1 MRRTLSLAHRWLG
14 GLVGL
19 GLAVLGLSGAAL
31 MWKPWWVS
39 VAQDPRLPSESETLA
54 IIGASEQLGAGY
66 VTLPSAEFG
75 VAQAGLPDGGGAY
88 LAHDGTLLAR
98 WDLSLIHI

>member
-1 MRRTLSLAHRWLG
+1 MRCTLSLSHRWLG

-31 MWKPWWVS
+31 MWKPWRVS
-39 VAQDPRLPSESETLA
+39 VAQNPRLPTEVETLA

-66 VTLPSAEFG
+66 VTL
-75 VAQAGLPDGGGAY
+75 L
-88 LAHDGTLLAR
+88 
-98 WDLSLIHI
+98 